1 MADSAPETTQ
11 PSPTTGGADAVQ
23 PYVDNAKETIK
34 SILEEPAMDAFLRE
48 HIQKIPEWDSW
59 SDAARQ
65 AYAHMMTAQLL
76 QRKAAAT
83 QIGIGHPFKLPDY
96 SAIKNLGLLLQ
107 RKPLPP
113 PPKKKRK
120 KKAAPAADALATDNN
135 EVPAEANAATLP
147 EAVPSDASEAA
158 PTETQASEVSEAAS
172 AETAPVAAE
181 TETAEPATSEEKAA
195 A

>member
-1 MADSAPETTQ
+1 MADSAPKTTQ

-120 KKAAPAADALATDNN
+120 KKAAPAAEAPASENGELPTEESAALPETEITETNKAP
-135 EVPAEANAATLP
+135 PAEATEVTSA
-147 EAVPSDASEAA
+147 EA
-158 PTETQASEVSEAAS
+158 TQATAGTEGTESAA
-172 AETAPVAAE
+172 
-181 TETAEPATSEEKAA
+181 SEEKAA

>member
-48 HIQKIPEWDSW
+48 HIQKIPEWDTW

-120 KKAAPAADALATDNN
+120 KKAAPS
-135 EVPAEANAATLP
+135 AEAPASENGELPTEETAASP
-147 EAVPSDASEAA
+147 ETTSTEASEAA
-158 PTETQASEVSEAAS
+158 LIESTPNEAAEVAS
-172 AETAPVAAE
+172 AGATEATADTEGTESAA
-181 TETAEPATSEEKAA
+181 SEEKAA

>member
-120 KKAAPAADALATDNN
+120 KKAAPAADAPASENGELPTEESAALPETEITETN
-135 EVPAEANAATLP
+135 EAPPAEA
-147 EAVPSDASEAA
+147 
-158 PTETQASEVSEAAS
+158 TEVAS
-172 AETAPVAAE
+172 AEATQATAGTEGTESAA
-181 TETAEPATSEEKAA
+181 SEEKAA

>member
-34 SILEEPAMDAFLRE
+34 SILEEPEMDTFLRD
-48 HIQKIPEWDSW
+48 HIQKIPEWDIW

-65 AYAHMMTAQLL
+65 AYTHMMTAQLL

-96 SAIKNLGLLLQ
+96 SAMKNLGLLLQ
-107 RKPLPP
+107 RRPLPP

-120 KKAAPAADALATDNN
+120 KKAAPTTDAPATDNGEMPTDESTALSEPGGTEVN
-135 EVPAEANAATLP
+135 EAPPAGT
-147 EAVPSDASEAA
+147 
-158 PTETQASEVSEAAS
+158 TELAS
-172 AETAPVAAE
+172 AEAAQATAGSEGTASAA
-181 TETAEPATSEEKAA
+181 SEEKTTA
-195 A
+195 